1 MAVILINNENNEYKQ
16 LLPVQ
21 GAPSPLV
28 LSGSWQ
34 DLPANHLINCQD
46 TTSIGLWL
54 DVSASGGFQIRLQA
68 TYSKDSNNFFS
79 LPIQS
84 PTSTIVGLE
93 YQVYEFI
100 NAGAVKLV
108 ISASVSDVLNYVKI
122 QAKGVGNIDAA
133 YVTFKG
139 R

>member
-1 MAVILINNENNEYKQ
+1 MAIILINSSNNNVQ
-16 LLPVQ
+16 SLLPVQ

-28 LSGSWQ
+28 LTGSWQ
-34 DLPANHLINCQD
+34 DLPTNHLINCQD
-46 TTSIGLWL
+46 VTSIGIWL
-54 DVSASGGFQIRLQA
+54 NVSAANGVQIRLQA
-68 TYSKDSNNFFS
+68 TYDITSNDFYS

-93 YQVYEFI
+93 YQIYEFI
-100 NAGAVKLV
+100 NAGSLKIVF
-108 ISASVSDVLNYVKI
+108 SAPVSDVLNFVKV
-122 QAKGVGNIDAA
+122 QVKGVGNVDTA

>member
-1 MAVILINNENNEYKQ
+1 MAVILINNVNNQYQ
-16 LLPVQ
+16 PLLPVQ

-28 LSGSWQ
+28 LTGSWQ
-34 DLPANHLINCQD
+34 DLPTNHLINCQD
-46 TTSIGLWL
+46 VTSVGVWL
-54 DVSASGGFQIRLQA
+54 NVSAANGVQIRLQA
-68 TYSKDSNNFFS
+68 TYASDSNDFYS

-100 NAGAVKLV
+100 NAGALKIVF
-108 ISASVSDVLNYVKI
+108 SSPVSDVLNFVKV
-122 QAKGVGNIDAA
+122 QVKGVGNVDTA